1 MPKSSSLVSSVL
13 FVLSVAIVA
22 ALARPPPRASKAFAG
37 GALANAKVLG
47 ALGNS
52 HRALLA
58 DVYWLR
64 AINLAGDVRSADEGA
79 ALYYVGDLITD
90 LDDHFLQPYLLA
102 ALNVP
107 YRRFQGDPWRNGAL
121 AETLLLKGVDSF
133 PNEIRLW
140 LYLAYTQL
148 YTMGAPASAAKTLM
162 TASRTPGALPW
173 MSQLATRILA
183 QEGQF
188 EVANAFIGELSAT
201 ADEDSKK
208 VFDLRL
214 KELALEKI
222 LKGVD
227 AAVAAFTAR
236 TGRAPLSLS
245 ELIATGDLPGLP
257 EDPMGG
263 NIVLGE
269 DGRATS
275 TAITNRLEVFTDHND
290 PTL

>member
-1 MPKSSSLVSSVL
+1 MSKSRA
-13 FVLSVAIVA
+13 LSIASFAVAVAIVA
-22 ALARPPPRASKAFAG
+22 LLSAPPPRASRGNTG
-37 GALANAKVLG
+37 GALANARVLG

-52 HRALLA
+52 HRALLS

-79 ALYYVGDLITD
+79 ALYYLGDLITE
-90 LDDHFLQPYLLA
+90 LDGDFLQPYLLV

-107 YRRFQGDPWRNGAL
+107 YRRFQGETWKNGEL
-121 AETLLLKGVDSF
+121 AESLLKKGVDSF